1 MNLFLCRD
9 DNMNQFID
17 DTEFALGEFKD
28 VLSKDKFLKLLE
40 DLEFMIVT
48 FYDELDEDNEE
59 EV

>member
-1 MNLFLCRD
+1 
-9 DNMNQFID
+9 MNQFID